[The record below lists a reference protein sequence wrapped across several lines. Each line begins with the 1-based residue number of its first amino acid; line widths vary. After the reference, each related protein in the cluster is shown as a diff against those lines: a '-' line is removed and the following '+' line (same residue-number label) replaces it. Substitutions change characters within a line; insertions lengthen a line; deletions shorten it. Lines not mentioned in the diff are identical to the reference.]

1 MPERVTSLDV
11 ARLAGVS
18 RSAVSRAF
26 TPGASVSKAT
36 AEKVRVAAEHL
47 GYRPNILARSLLT
60 GRSRVI
66 GLVVAYLDG
75 HFYPSVVEKLSNAF
89 QAEGY
94 HVLIFMASRDAG
106 NLDQVAREMMDYQV
120 DALVLASVEMT
131 SDITKRCRDTGV
143 PVVLFNRR
151 QAQRGELAV
160 VSDNVMGGRL
170 VAEHFVSLGRERIAY
185 IAGLD
190 SASTQR
196 DREAGFVD
204 GLHSAGLKL
213 FARGEGQFQPEQAR
227 DAVLKMFRDGSGPDA
242 IFAASDAMAFSVIDT
257 LRSDLG
263 LRVPEDVA
271 VAGFDDVPIA
281 AWPAYRL
288 TSVRQD
294 VDAMVRA
301 TVDLTVSRIEGEQ
314 TAGPLPMSVS
324 LSVRSSTVG

>member
-26 TPGASVSKAT
+26 TPGASVSKVT
-36 AEKVRVAAEHL
+36 AEKVRAAAEQL
-47 GYRPNILARSLLT
+47 GYRPNVLARSLLT

-75 HFYPSVVEKLSNAF
+75 HFYPGVVEKLSNAF
-89 QAEGY
+89 QVEGY

-120 DALVLASVEMT
+120 DALVLASVEMA
-131 SDITKRCRDTGV
+131 SDITRQCRETGV
-143 PVVLFNRR
+143 PVILFNRR
-151 QAQRGELAV
+151 QERPGELAV
-160 VSDNVMGGRL
+160 VSDNVQGGRL
-170 VAEHFVSLGRERIAY
+170 VAEHFAGLSRRRIGY
-185 IAGLD
+185 IAGLE

-196 DREAGFVD
+196 DREAGFVV
-204 GLHSAGLKL
+204 GLAEAGLRL
-213 FARGEGQFQPEQAR
+213 HAREIGAFRPEEARRAAARMFAGADRP
-227 DAVLKMFRDGSGPDA
+227 DAVFV
-242 IFAASDAMAFSVIDT
+242 ASDAMALAVMDT
-257 LRSDLG
+257 LRFELG

-281 AWPAYRL
+281 GWPSYRL

-294 VDAMVRA
+294 VDGMVADAVR
-301 TVDLTVSRIEGEQ
+301 LTIARVEGRTEPAPSPRPV
-314 TAGPLPMSVS
+314 T
-324 LSVRSSTVG
+324 LSVRASTAG